1 MDIQSIETRRRDD
14 SSHEISGKRT
24 FTQNFVEVRKHR
36 WFFIMLIPAFII
48 FFIFRYIPMF
58 GIVVAFKDYSPFIGF
73 WKSPWVGIK
82 WFVEMF
88 ETPDFLL
95 VLRNTVVISFYLI
108 IFGFPAPI
116 ILALMFNEVRSAPF
130 KRLTQ
135 TLSYLPHFLSWAV
148 IGGLV
153 VNLLSPSVGIVNQI
167 IMRLGFESQY
177 FIIQPKYIRSIM
189 VVSYIWK
196 NIGWGTIVYLAV
208 ITGINPE
215 LYEVAT
221 IDGANKFRKMWH
233 ITLPG
238 MMTIVVLNL
247 VFTSASLVQ
256 VGFDMVYNLVTP
268 LTYRTGEV
276 LSTYIYRVG
285 LGRYLYSFSAAVGVA
300 QSVVGVILLITANA
314 LARKFYEEGAVW

>member
-1 MDIQSIETRRRDD
+1 
-14 SSHEISGKRT
+14 
-24 FTQNFVEVRKHR
+24 
-36 WFFIMLIPAFII
+36 
-48 FFIFRYIPMF
+48 
-58 GIVVAFKDYSPFIGF
+58 
-73 WKSPWVGIK
+73 
-82 WFVEMF
+82 
-88 ETPDFLL
+88 
-95 VLRNTVVISFYLI
+95 
-108 IFGFPAPI
+108 
-116 ILALMFNEVRSAPF
+116 
-130 KRLTQ
+130 
-135 TLSYLPHFLSWAV
+135 
-148 IGGLV
+148 
-153 VNLLSPSVGIVNQI
+153 
-167 IMRLGFESQY
+167 
-177 FIIQPKYIRSIM
+177 M